1 MLLFK
6 WSKYYFRWRYECMV
20 KFSLNK
26 SFVIA
31 EIGINHMG
39 SLLKAKKLIDS
50 AVRAGAHAVKFQ
62 TYKTEKRVN
71 FSKDNNIFKILKKCE
86 LSNLDFIKLKKY
98 SDNKK
103 IIFFSTPFDTSSA
116 LFLNEIGVKIFK
128 IASFDVGN
136 TKFLKEIAKFNKI
149 FILSTGMASEKE
161 IKKAVTIFKNKKR
174 ELILLHCISSY
185 PNKEENSNLACID
198 SLKKFNV
205 PVGLSDHTNDIFVP
219 TIAKAMGVNVIEKH
233 FMISKYDKCIDNP
246 VSITEKQM
254 SILVKNLKRID
265 NVMGDSK
272 LKLRNIEKNTV
283 IFKRKS

>member
-20 KFSLNK
+20 KISLNK

-39 SLLKAKKLIDS
+39 SLFKAKKLIDS
-50 AVRAGAHAVKFQ
+50 AIRTGAHAVKFQ

-71 FSKDNNIFKILKKCE
+71 FSKDNKIFKILKNCE
-86 LSNLDFIKLKKY
+86 LSNQNFIKLKKY
-98 SDNKK
+98 CDNKK

-116 LFLNEIGVKIFK
+116 LFLDKIGVKIFK

-136 TKFLKEIAKFNKI
+136 TKFLKEISKFKKI

-161 IKKAVTIFKNKKR
+161 IKKAVSIFKNNKR

-185 PNKEENSNLACID
+185 PNKEEDSNLACID

-219 TIAKAMGVNVIEKH
+219 TIAKAMGVNIIEKH
-233 FMISKYDKCIDNP
+233 FMINKNDKCIDSP

-265 NVMGDSK
+265 NAMGDSK
-272 LKLRNIEKNTV
+272 LKLRKSEKNSI